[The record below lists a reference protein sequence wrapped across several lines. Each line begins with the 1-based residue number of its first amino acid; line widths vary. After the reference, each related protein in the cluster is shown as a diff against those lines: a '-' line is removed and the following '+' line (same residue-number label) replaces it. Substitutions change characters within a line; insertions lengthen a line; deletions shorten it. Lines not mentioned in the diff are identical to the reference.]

1 MVASGNLNPVAVD
14 STGPATDILVLKVG
28 LVFNTTLPV
37 PVIVLIAVL
46 GSFHTVPFQ
55 VHTLVPEVYVC
66 PTVGLEGNARAIY

>member
-1 MVASGNLNPVAVD
+1 LKPPVVEYIN
-14 STGPATDILVLKVG
+14 PATDILVLKVG

-37 PVIVLIAVL
+37 PVVEDEVA